1 MAAIPEQY
9 LDLLSPT
16 KKSFA
21 HLATL
26 MKDGSPQVTPVW
38 LDFTDGM
45 IRVNTARGRVKDR
58 NLKVGSRVA
67 LSISDPDNPYRYV
80 QIRGKVAKETEQ
92 GADAHIDSLAKKYMG
107 VDSYPYRNAAE
118 KRVIY
123 YIEPVSGQGM
133 NYADP
138 RTRRFYKFSGCRQGI
153 GGYAPP
159 IRAAHLYAH
168 ACIWRPRRGALSAGG
183 PWLPAESYSRR
194 SSRNA
199 DRRTRTCRPRAG

>member
-1 MAAIPEQY
+1 MPAIPEKY
-9 LDLLSPT
+9 MDILTS

-38 LDFTDGM
+38 FDLTNGV

-58 NLKVGSRVA
+58 NLKVGSHVA

-80 QIRGKVAKETEQ
+80 QIRGKVTKETEE

-107 VDSYPYRNAAE
+107 VDSYPFRNAAE

-123 YIEPVSGQGM
+123 HIEPTSGQGM
-133 NYADP
+133 N
-138 RTRRFYKFSGCRQGI
+138 
-153 GGYAPP
+153 
-159 IRAAHLYAH
+159 
-168 ACIWRPRRGALSAGG
+168 
-183 PWLPAESYSRR
+183 
-194 SSRNA
+194 
-199 DRRTRTCRPRAG
+199 

>member
-1 MAAIPEQY
+1 MPAIPEKY
-9 LDLLSPT
+9 MDILTS

-26 MKDGSPQVTPVW
+26 MNDGSPQVTPVW
-38 LDFTDGM
+38 FDLTNGV

-80 QIRGKVAKETEQ
+80 QIRGKVTKETEE

-107 VDSYPYRNAAE
+107 VDSYPFRNAAE

-123 YIEPVSGQGM
+123 HIEPTSGQGM
-133 NYADP
+133 N
-138 RTRRFYKFSGCRQGI
+138 
-153 GGYAPP
+153 
-159 IRAAHLYAH
+159 
-168 ACIWRPRRGALSAGG
+168 
-183 PWLPAESYSRR
+183 
-194 SSRNA
+194 
-199 DRRTRTCRPRAG
+199 

>member
-1 MAAIPEQY
+1 MLSGNLTFSLTSPQPNEEAMAKIPEQY
-9 LDLLSPT
+9 LDLLTPG
-16 KKSFA
+16 KKAFA

-80 QIRGKVAKETEQ
+80 QIRGKVTKETEQ

-123 YIEPVSGQGM
+123 YIEPTSGQGM
-133 NYADP
+133 N
-138 RTRRFYKFSGCRQGI
+138 
-153 GGYAPP
+153 
-159 IRAAHLYAH
+159 
-168 ACIWRPRRGALSAGG
+168 
-183 PWLPAESYSRR
+183 
-194 SSRNA
+194 
-199 DRRTRTCRPRAG
+199 